1 MILSVVTEKC
11 MHTLTQRDPTAP
23 TPTLFVLSTMFSP
36 TLVLLST
43 TLLALT
49 SAASLA
55 SPAGT
60 FCYPPEAVNVSLGNP
75 RLSNHGPAQPAGP
88 MDLGLPL
95 DQGPFL
101 DVFWVKPPYSVGP
114 WSFVKNGSQYL
125 ITHANF
131 PGKFLTSVV
140 AAATLELDDGP
151 IGDAQ
156 KWNITCTTCS
166 PVGLANDCTFANNPF
181 PNTTFNTR
189 NCILNDRVEELG
201 NSTVTGDCH
210 GDVPTSFRINYHLL

>member
-1 MILSVVTEKC
+1 LLQINEHHGYITVIIMILSVVTEKR
-11 MHTLTQRDPTAP
+11 MHILTQRDPTAP

-43 TLLALT
+43 TLLTLT
-49 SAASLA
+49 SATSLA

-125 ITHANF
+125 VTFVFLCRLVSSIWLTF
-131 PGKFLTSVV
+131 IDTLTSP
-140 AAATLELDDGP
+140 E
-151 IGDAQ
+151 
-156 KWNITCTTCS
+156 
-166 PVGLANDCTFANNPF
+166 
-181 PNTTFNTR
+181 
-189 NCILNDRVEELG
+189 
-201 NSTVTGDCH
+201 NS
-210 GDVPTSFRINYHLL
+210 